1 MATRTPTKAAGA
13 TGKTKPTPPTNPA
26 EPSDREMIARECL
39 LSPSFHGAAAIQ
51 AWEGF
56 AGKTHLPDLV
66 KGLREQTR
74 RVQAGSTKPVES
86 MLWGQ
91 AQALQTLFTSLM
103 RRASQQEG
111 LKQFQTMLS
120 LSMKAQAQCRVT
132 LQTLAEIKN
141 PRPVAFVKQQNIANG
156 HQQINNGQD
165 ANQGSEI
172 SRAGNSTVLPN
183 ELLGVN
189 DGNYL
194 DTGAPSA
201 TSQGDP
207 HMATLGEQHRGED
220 ARG

>member
-13 TGKTKPTPPTNPA
+13 TVKKKPTPDPA
-26 EPSDREMIARECL
+26 ELIDREKIARECL

-56 AGKTHLPDLV
+56 AGKTDLPDLV
-66 KGLREQTR
+66 EGLREQTR
-74 RVQAGSTKPVES
+74 KIQAGNTKPIES

-103 RRASQQEG
+103 RRAANQEG

-120 LSMKAQAQCRVT
+120 ISMKAQAQCRVT

-165 ANQGSEI
+165 ANQGSEF
-172 SRAGNSTVLPN
+172 SRAENSTVSPN

-201 TSQGDP
+201 ASQGDP
-207 HMATLGEQHRGED
+207 HMATLGKQHRGED